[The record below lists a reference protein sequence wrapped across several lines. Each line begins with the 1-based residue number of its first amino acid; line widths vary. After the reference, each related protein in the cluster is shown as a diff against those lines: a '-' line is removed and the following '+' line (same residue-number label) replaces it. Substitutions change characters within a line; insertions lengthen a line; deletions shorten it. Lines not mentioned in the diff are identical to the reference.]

1 MGKTVTLT
9 LMGQVAMLPHIN
21 QLTSTDLLSRLH
33 TKQLMNSPSQVL
45 ADFRSQVTQLLQ
57 ERDKEWEASRKLV
70 EAKQLNATLKRLIE
84 EAHRVEL
91 PVIIRDAITLALG
104 NSETTSIQN
113 LPGPRLKELTG
124 LPPTKAIRA
133 LCVWFGV
140 IEGPAPQWPV
150 TSLRSE
156 AIEAFAQSHSNP
168 FDLLLEV
175 DVASLLDLGA
185 GDLSFATELVELYVA
200 PLQQRQRELILHA
213 LDRLQPGSK
222 LGGPLHPERERLNG
236 LRSRT
241 GLSFQFFGNQDMF
254 DLGNLDQAGKLAPRY
269 TIATCW
275 APATP
280 TFAYE
285 PTRLSDQVI
294 TQELHRTKGAFRQ
307 THFSGEPALEV
318 QHGDRALLF
327 PPWKF
332 EIRGPLALLDLL
344 ARRGLL
350 CVLGAVDTQVFWET
364 LAQLLDDVRYRP
376 DNQPFT
382 SENIPTVFG
391 EIFVRLSRL
400 AIGETLN
407 LSDCGPLRR
416 EIPRVLPHLPA
427 KDSSYRFRSVQI
439 RRGAVFPGIP
449 ASSTAQRFSDMAE
462 ESPPWMLILVPE

>member
-1 MGKTVTLT
+1 
-9 LMGQVAMLPHIN
+9 
-21 QLTSTDLLSRLH
+21 
-33 TKQLMNSPSQVL
+33 MNSSAQVL

-70 EAKQLNATLKRLIE
+70 EAKQLKATLKRVID
-84 EAHRVEL
+84 EAHRVDL

-104 NSETTSIQN
+104 NSETASIQN

-133 LCVWFGV
+133 LCVWFGI
-140 IEGPAPQWPV
+140 IEGPASQWPV

-156 AIEAFAQSHSNP
+156 EIDALVQSHPNP
-168 FDLLLEV
+168 FDVLLEA
-175 DVASLLDLGA
+175 DVPSLLDLGA

-222 LGGPLHPERERLNG
+222 LGGPLHPDRERLNG

-241 GLSFQFFGNQDMF
+241 GLSFQFYGNQDMF
-254 DLGNLDQAGKLAPRY
+254 NLSNLDQAGKLAPRY

-285 PTRLSDQVI
+285 PTRLSDQTI
-294 TQELHRTKGAFRQ
+294 TQELHRTKGTFRQ
-307 THFSGEPALEV
+307 THYSGEPALEV
-318 QHGDRALLF
+318 QHGDRTLLF

-332 EIRGPLALLDLL
+332 EIRGPLVLLDLL
-344 ARRGLL
+344 VRRGLL
-350 CVLGAVDTQVFWET
+350 CVLGAVDTQVFWEI

-382 SENIPTVFG
+382 SENLPTIFG
-391 EIFVRLSRL
+391 DIFERFSGL
-400 AIGETLN
+400 ALGETVN
-407 LSDCGPLRR
+407 LSDHGPLRR
-416 EIPRVLPHLPA
+416 QIPHVLPLLPTQ
-427 KDSSYRFRSVQI
+427 DPSYRFRSVQI
-439 RRGAVFPGIP
+439 RRGAVFPGTP
-449 ASSTAQRFSDMAE
+449 ASSTARRFSDMVE
-462 ESPPWMLILVPE
+462 ESPPWMVILVPE

>member
-1 MGKTVTLT
+1 
-9 LMGQVAMLPHIN
+9 
-21 QLTSTDLLSRLH
+21 
-33 TKQLMNSPSQVL
+33 MNSTAQVL

-57 ERDKEWEASRKLV
+57 EREKEWEASRKLV
-70 EAKQLNATLKRLIE
+70 EAKQLTATLKRLIE
-84 EAHRVEL
+84 EAHRVDL
-91 PVIIRDAITLALG
+91 PVIIRDAITVALG
-104 NSETTSIQN
+104 NSESASIQN

-124 LPPTKAIRA
+124 LPPTKAVRA

-140 IEGPAPQWPV
+140 IDGPVLRWPV
-150 TSLRSE
+150 ASLQSE
-156 AIEAFAQSHSNP
+156 GVETFAHSFSNP
-168 FDLLLEV
+168 FDLLLEA

-185 GDLSFATELVELYVA
+185 GDLSFATELVEQYVV
-200 PLQQRQRELILHA
+200 PLHQRQRELILHT

-241 GLSFQFFGNQDMF
+241 GLSFQFYGNQDMY
-254 DLGNLDQAGKLAPRY
+254 DLGSLDQTGKLAPRY

-285 PTRLSDQVI
+285 PTRLSDQII
-294 TQELHRTKGAFRQ
+294 TQELHRTKGTFRH

-376 DNQPFT
+376 NNQPFT
-382 SENIPTVFG
+382 SDNLPVVFG
-391 EIFVRLSRL
+391 EIFERLSRL
-400 AIGETLN
+400 EIGETLH

-416 EIPRVLPHLPA
+416 EIPRVLPLLQTQAP
-427 KDSSYRFRSVQI
+427 SYRFRSIQI

-449 ASSTAQRFSDMAE
+449 ASTTARRFSDMVE

>member
-1 MGKTVTLT
+1 
-9 LMGQVAMLPHIN
+9 
-21 QLTSTDLLSRLH
+21 
-33 TKQLMNSPSQVL
+33 MNSPAQVL

-70 EAKQLNATLKRLIE
+70 EAEQLTATLKRLIE

-91 PVIIRDAITLALG
+91 PVIIREAITLALG
-104 NSETTSIQN
+104 NSEVTRIQN

-140 IEGPAPQWPV
+140 IEGPTSQWPV

-156 AIEAFAQSHSNP
+156 EVDAFAQIHPNP
-168 FDLLLEV
+168 FDLLLEA

-185 GDLSFATELVELYVA
+185 GDLSFATELVDLYVA
-200 PLQQRQRELILHA
+200 PLQQRQRELILHSV
-213 LDRLQPGSK
+213 DRLQPGSK

-241 GLSFQFFGNQDMF
+241 GLSFQFHGNQDMF
-254 DLGNLDQAGKLAPRY
+254 DLDNLDQARKLAPRY

-285 PTRLSDQVI
+285 PTRLSEDTIAQD
-294 TQELHRTKGAFRQ
+294 LHRTKGAFRQ
-307 THFSGEPALEV
+307 THYSGEPALEV

-344 ARRGLL
+344 ARRGFL
-350 CVLGAVDTQVFWET
+350 CVLGAVDSQVFWEI
-364 LAQLLDDVRYRP
+364 LAQLLDDVCYRP
-376 DNQPFT
+376 ANQPFT
-382 SENIPTVFG
+382 SDNLPTIFG
-391 EIFVRLSRL
+391 EIFERLSRL
-400 AIGETLN
+400 ALGEPLN

-416 EIPRVLPHLPA
+416 QIPRVLPLLPTEGP
-427 KDSSYRFRSVQI
+427 SYRFRSVQI
-439 RRGAVFPGIP
+439 RRGAILPGVP
-449 ASSTAQRFSDMAE
+449 ASSTARRFSDMVE

>member
-1 MGKTVTLT
+1 
-9 LMGQVAMLPHIN
+9 
-21 QLTSTDLLSRLH
+21 
-33 TKQLMNSPSQVL
+33 MNSPAQVL

-70 EAKQLNATLKRLIE
+70 EAEQLTATLKRLIE

-91 PVIIRDAITLALG
+91 PVIIREAITLALG
-104 NSETTSIQN
+104 NSEVTRIQN

-140 IEGPAPQWPV
+140 IEGPTFQWPV

-156 AIEAFAQSHSNP
+156 EIDAFAQFHPNP
-168 FDLLLEV
+168 FDLLLEA
-175 DVASLLDLGA
+175 DVASLFDLGA
-185 GDLSFATELVELYVA
+185 GDLSFATELVDLYVA
-200 PLQQRQRELILHA
+200 PLQQRQRELILHSV
-213 LDRLQPGSK
+213 DRLQPGSK

-241 GLSFQFFGNQDMF
+241 GLSFQFHGNQDMF
-254 DLGNLDQAGKLAPRY
+254 DLANLDQARKLAPRY

-285 PTRLSDQVI
+285 PTRLSEDII
-294 TQELHRTKGAFRQ
+294 TQDLHRTKGAFRQ
-307 THFSGEPALEV
+307 THYSGEPALEV
-318 QHGDRALLF
+318 QHGERALLF

-344 ARRGLL
+344 SRRGFL
-350 CVLGAVDTQVFWET
+350 CVLGAVDSQVFWEI
-364 LAQLLDDVRYRP
+364 LAQLLDDVCYRP
-376 DNQPFT
+376 ANQPFT
-382 SENIPTVFG
+382 SDNLPTIFG
-391 EIFVRLSRL
+391 EIFERLSRL
-400 AIGETLN
+400 ALGEPLN

-416 EIPRVLPHLPA
+416 QIPRVLPFLPTEGA
-427 KDSSYRFRSVQI
+427 SYRFRSVQI
-439 RRGAVFPGIP
+439 RRGAILPGVP
-449 ASSTAQRFSDMAE
+449 ASSTARRFSDMVE